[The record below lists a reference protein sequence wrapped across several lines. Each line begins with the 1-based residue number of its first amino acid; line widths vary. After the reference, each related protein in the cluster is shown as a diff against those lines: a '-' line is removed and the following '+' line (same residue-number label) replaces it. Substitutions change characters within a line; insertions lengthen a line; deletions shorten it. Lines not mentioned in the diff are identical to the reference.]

1 MSSDALLVVGLG
13 NPGPKYERTRHNIGF
28 EAAQELVDRHF
39 GRFSAH
45 KRTNAEVAELNI
57 GGRKVI
63 VAKPRTFMNVSGGA
77 VKALSN
83 YFKISPANIV
93 VIHDELDMDFGEVRM
108 RLGGGDHGHNGLRD
122 TTKAL
127 GTKEYHRLS
136 CGIGRSPGR
145 MAPAAYVLKP
155 FAKKEL
161 DELPIIC
168 ADAADLIEQ
177 I

>member
-1 MSSDALLVVGLG
+1 MSNDALLVVGLG

-28 EAAQELVDRHF
+28 EAAQELTLRHGGKF
-39 GRFSAH
+39 ASH
-45 KRTNAEVAELNI
+45 KRTNADVAEINI
-57 GGRKVI
+57 AGRKVI
-63 VAKPRTFMNVSGGA
+63 VAKPRTYMNLSGGV
-77 VKALSN
+77 VKALAN

-93 VIHDELDMDFGEVRM
+93 VIHDELDMELGEVRL

-127 GTKEYHRLS
+127 GTKDYHRLS
-136 CGIGRSPGR
+136 CGIGRPPGR

-155 FAKKEL
+155 FTRKEL

-168 ADAADLIEQ
+168 ADAADLIEE

>member
-28 EAAQELVDRHF
+28 EAAQELVERHF

-57 GGRKVI
+57 GGRRVI

-77 VKALSN
+77 VKALAN

-127 GTKEYHRLS
+127 GTKDYHRLS
-136 CGIGRSPGR
+136 CGIGRPPGR
-145 MAPAAYVLKP
+145 MAPKAYVLKP

-168 ADAADLIEQ
+168 ADAADLVEQ

>member
-77 VKALSN
+77 VKALAN

-127 GTKEYHRLS
+127 GTKDYHRLS
-136 CGIGRSPGR
+136 CGIGRPPGR

>member
-1 MSSDALLVVGLG
+1 MSSNALLVVGLG

-28 EAAQELVDRHF
+28 EVAQELASRHGGKF
-39 GRFSAH
+39 AAH
-45 KRTNAEVAELNI
+45 KRTNADVAEINI
-57 GGRKVI
+57 SGRKII
-63 VAKPRTFMNVSGGA
+63 VAKPRTFMNLSGGVA
-77 VKALSN
+77 KSLAN
-83 YFKISPANIV
+83 YFKITPGNTV
-93 VIHDELDMDFGEVRM
+93 VIHDELDMELGEVRI

-136 CGIGRSPGR
+136 CGIGRPPGR

-155 FAKKEL
+155 FARKEME
-161 DELPIIC
+161 ELPIIC

-177 I
+177 M